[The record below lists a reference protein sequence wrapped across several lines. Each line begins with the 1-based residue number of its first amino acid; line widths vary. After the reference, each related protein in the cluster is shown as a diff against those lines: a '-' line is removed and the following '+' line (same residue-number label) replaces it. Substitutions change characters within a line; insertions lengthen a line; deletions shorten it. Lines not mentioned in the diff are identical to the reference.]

1 MLTGITK
8 LLLEELERRDMPVS
22 EFAKLSALENIRN
35 ASKTKLNEYFRG
47 AASMPNETAEQLWA
61 LMREIGDYCDASA
74 VPVAL
79 TNAAQIKTMLDQ
91 RREAEKFVVEVVEQI
106 AAEKS

>member
-22 EFAKLSALENIRN
+22 EFAKLAASENISN

-47 AASMPNETAEQLWA
+47 AASMPGYTAERLWS
-61 LMREIGDYCDASA
+61 LMKEITDYVDAVA
-74 VPVAL
+74 IPVAL
-79 TNAAQIKTMLDQ
+79 TDADKIKRILDA
-91 RREAEKFVVEVVEQI
+91 RREAKQFVEEISTQI
-106 AAEKS
+106 

>member
-22 EFAKLSALENIRN
+22 EFGKLAALEGIRN

-47 AASMPNETAEQLWA
+47 AASMPGDTAEQLWA
-61 LMREIGDYCDASA
+61 LMKEIVSYVDE
-74 VPVAL
+74 VPIPVAL
-79 TNAAQIKTMLDQ
+79 RDGDEIKRILDE
-91 RREAEKFVVEVVEQI
+91 RREATKIFEEIVTEK
-106 AAEKS
+106 